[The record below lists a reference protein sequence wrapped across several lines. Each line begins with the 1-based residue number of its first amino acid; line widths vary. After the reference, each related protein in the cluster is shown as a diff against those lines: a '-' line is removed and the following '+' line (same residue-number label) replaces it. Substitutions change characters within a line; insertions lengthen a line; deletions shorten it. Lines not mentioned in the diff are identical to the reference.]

1 MFVFVI
7 FIILLVSAAIFF
19 KVIDAQLNKNND
31 IEMNKHKVL
40 PSDAG
45 ALDRQR
51 HMQTSKPG
59 KLMRLLKATGLL
71 ITAEV
76 LFIHA
81 YLFL

>member
-1 MFVFVI
+1 MLV
-7 FIILLVSAAIFF
+7 FIILLVAAAIIF
-19 KVIDAQLNKNND
+19 KVADTQLNKNND
-31 IEMNKHKVL
+31 KVL
-40 PSDAG
+40 SSDART
-45 ALDRQR
+45 LDKQR
-51 HMQTSKPG
+51 SMQTSKSG

>member
-1 MFVFVI
+1 MLV
-7 FIILLVSAAIFF
+7 FIILLVAAAIIF
-19 KVIDAQLNKNND
+19 KVADTQLNKNND
-31 IEMNKHKVL
+31 KVL
-40 PSDAG
+40 SSDART
-45 ALDRQR
+45 LDKQR
-51 HMQTSKPG
+51 SMQTSKPG